1 MKGTPY
7 VKKVYVASPRFSHE
21 AGFYDAPFDLTI
33 DCYKTYNVY
42 YTTDGSI
49 PDESSTLYTE
59 PIHIEDATSHPNSLS
74 MRTDISVKAAVPPIV
89 NLKKATILRAVA
101 IDADGNRSNIV
112 TNTYFVGFQNYPDYQ
127 NISVLSLIA
136 DPGHL
141 FDEDRGIY
149 VFRKMYRDWLA
160 SDKFSEDLRAY
171 DRPRNYAQHGKE
183 REIPASI
190 QWFDENDKL
199 CLSQDAGLRIHG
211 NQTRE
216 NTQKAFNLY
225 ARKEY
230 GADSFHYPL
239 IDGVDST
246 SKLVVRGQVGRD
258 SITHSLLRET
268 GLPVS
273 GYTPCLVFVNG
284 EFWGFYELR
293 EKQEEDYIA
302 GLFCVDKNNLMIYKN
317 YRLIEGKDE
326 KGKPNRAVYDNL
338 VSDIISHD
346 PSTEEGY
353 SYACDQIDMENY
365 ITYMAA
371 ITYCNSE
378 DIFWNKT
385 LWRTMST
392 SSKPYEDGRWRWIFQ
407 DLDWSC
413 RKTDGTEEAIKSL
426 LNDELF
432 MALWKNPVFL
442 QKFLT
447 RIMDFANIELT
458 PSYTEAYIT
467 PTLQYYNQ
475 YFAINNERWGGVN
488 QGKRDMGT
496 QRLDTFMSFFKKRK
510 NDVIERLHTVLGLTK
525 EISTLTVQS
534 LPKDMQLTINN
545 HAVHLDG
552 DSWEG
557 TYYSGSEVTLQAHP
571 LTGYRFTGWYENGD
585 LLTVQEIVAVTMDS
599 DRQITPKYD
608 LIPEKH

>member
-1 MKGTPY
+1 
-7 VKKVYVASPRFSHE
+7 
-21 AGFYDAPFDLTI
+21 
-33 DCYKTYNVY
+33 
-42 YTTDGSI
+42 
-49 PDESSTLYTE
+49 
-59 PIHIEDATSHPNSLS
+59 
-74 MRTDISVKAAVPPIV
+74 
-89 NLKKATILRAVA
+89 
-101 IDADGNRSNIV
+101 
-112 TNTYFVGFQNYPDYQ
+112 
-127 NISVLSLIA
+127 
-136 DPGHL
+136 
-141 FDEDRGIY
+141 
-149 VFRKMYRDWLA
+149 
-160 SDKFSEDLRAY
+160 
-171 DRPRNYAQHGKE
+171 
-183 REIPASI
+183 
-190 QWFDENDKL
+190 
-199 CLSQDAGLRIHG
+199 
-211 NQTRE
+211 
-216 NTQKAFNLY
+216 
-225 ARKEY
+225 
-230 GADSFHYPL
+230 
-239 IDGVDST
+239 
-246 SKLVVRGQVGRD
+246 
-258 SITHSLLRET
+258 
-268 GLPVS
+268 
-273 GYTPCLVFVNG
+273 
-284 EFWGFYELR
+284 
-293 EKQEEDYIA
+293 
-302 GLFCVDKNNLMIYKN
+302 
-317 YRLIEGKDE
+317 
-326 KGKPNRAVYDNL
+326 
-338 VSDIISHD
+338 
-346 PSTEEGY
+346 
-353 SYACDQIDMENY
+353 
-365 ITYMAA
+365 
-371 ITYCNSE
+371 
-378 DIFWNKT
+378 
-385 LWRTMST
+385 MST